1 MDYTVLNSRPRSGGT
16 TGAAQPRSGGTV
28 LATGVS
34 PWNRVGTE
42 DTSPIGAALRRGRNC
57 DAPTGLCTGRDFK
70 STGLRPWLGLFRR
83 YAAGSGQ
90 LVRRYAAG
98 VAGLLILLAGNT
110 AFASS
115 RIKDIGHFAGVR
127 SNSLSGYG
135 LVIGLNKTG
144 DKRQTFFTQQTLI
157 NMLERFGLTLN
168 NPSIRVENIA
178 AVMVTTDL
186 GAFEKPGSRIDVTV
200 SSIGDATSLQG
211 GILLQTPLIAPDGNV
226 YAVAQ
231 GPLVLGGFAA
241 GSSTNGVTVNHPTV
255 GRIPNGATVERAV
268 LAGMPQTLE
277 SLELVL
283 DRSDFTT
290 VKRTTEALNAS
301 FGRPI
306 ASALDGRSIRLAVP
320 ADFQHRPVEFMSA
333 VEGVAVDIDT
343 KAKVVV
349 NERTGTVIIGSD
361 VSISPVSIS
370 HGNLSIQIETQFN
383 VSQPQP
389 FAPQSA
395 ATVVTPEQKV
405 TAEEQKSNFVT
416 LGKGATV
423 EDLIRALNA
432 LGVTPRDTIAIL
444 EALKAAGA
452 LQAELEII

>member
-1 MDYTVLNSRPRSGGT
+1 MDYTVLSIAKDCRRRLHP
-16 TGAAQPRSGGTV
+16 AP
-28 LATGVS
+28 
-34 PWNRVGTE
+34 
-42 DTSPIGAALRRGRNC
+42 ALC
-57 DAPTGLCTGRDFK
+57 
-70 STGLRPWLGLFRR
+70 W
-83 YAAGSGQ
+83 
-90 LVRRYAAG
+90 
-98 VAGLLILLAGNT
+98 ILLLLASMP
-110 AFASS
+110 AFAAS

-127 SNSLSGYG
+127 SNQLSGYG

-144 DKRQTFFTQQTLI
+144 DKRQTFFTQQTLL
-157 NMLERFGLTLN
+157 NMLERFGLTIN
-168 NPSIRVENIA
+168 NGAVRVENIA

-211 GILLQTPLIAPDGNV
+211 GILLQTPLMAADGNV

-231 GPLVLGGFAA
+231 GPLVLGGFSA
-241 GSSTNGVTVNHPTV
+241 GNATTGVTVNHPTV
-255 GRIPNGATVERAV
+255 GRVPNGATVERAV
-268 LAGMPQTLE
+268 LAGMPQTVE
-277 SLELVL
+277 TLELVL
-283 DRSDFTT
+283 DRADFTT
-290 VKRTTEALNAS
+290 VKRATEALNTT

-306 ASALDGRSIRLAVP
+306 ATPLDGRSIRLSVP
-320 ADFQHRPVEFMSA
+320 VDFQQRPVDFMSA
-333 VEGVAVDIDT
+333 VEAVAVDVDA

-361 VSISPVSIS
+361 VTIASVSIS
-370 HGNLSIQIETQFN
+370 HGNLSISIETSFG

-389 FAPQSA
+389 FGQGQ
-395 ATVVTPEQKV
+395 TVVVPEQKV
-405 TAEEQKSNFVT
+405 TAQEQKSNFVT
-416 LGKGATV
+416 LGRGATV